1 MKYNTTNNGGWIFAT
16 PNESS
21 NYSIRCSE
29 NGFVF
34 DIADTLKEA
43 YEIIAASEAEDVRE
57 DLYSDNFYEIYDNN
71 LDEIIV

>member
-1 MKYNTTNNGGWIFAT
+1 MTNNTTNNGGWVSAV

-29 NGFVF
+29 NGCVF
-34 DIADTLKEA
+34 EVADTLEEA
-43 YEIIAASEAEDVRE
+43 YAIIADSEAEDVRE